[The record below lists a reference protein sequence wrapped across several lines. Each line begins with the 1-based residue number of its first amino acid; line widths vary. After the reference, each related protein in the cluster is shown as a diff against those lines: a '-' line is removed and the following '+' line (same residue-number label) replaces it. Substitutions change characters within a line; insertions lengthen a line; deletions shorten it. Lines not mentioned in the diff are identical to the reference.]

1 MQSKILN
8 LSYNIV
14 FELCKEAL
22 IKSNFESFYIDKNEG
37 KIVCKT
43 YEIVNFERVVNIRLK
58 ELEKSKVLVEV
69 ESKFTNEVLSHIYEK
84 VDEKIFIKHLSM
96 IFE

>member
-1 MQSKILN
+1 MQSKIIN

-14 FELCKEAL
+14 FELCKESL
-22 IKSNFESFYIDKNEG
+22 IKSNFESFYVDKSEG
-37 KIVCKT
+37 KILCKT
-43 YEIVNFERVVNIRLK
+43 YEIVNYERVVNIRLK
-58 ELEKSKVLVEV
+58 ELEKGKVLVEV
-69 ESKFTNEVLSHIYEK
+69 ESKFTSEALSHVYEK

>member
-22 IKSNFESFYIDKNEG
+22 IKSNFESFYVDKSEG

-43 YEIVNFERVVNIRLK
+43 YEIVNYERVVNIRLK
-58 ELEKSKVLVEV
+58 ELEQGKVLVEV
-69 ESKFTNEVLSHIYEK
+69 ESKFTNEALSHIYEK